1 MLPARRVIMQ
11 GAARAALKQQQRGAL
26 QKIIPTTSSAA
37 TSSINNKTQCRYF
50 SQQKSLFDDATATK
64 TKTTT
69 QKTETTQDAFTPQSI
84 EDHKVM
90 TTTLYMI
97 WFYDSPPRIFDE

>member
-11 GAARAALKQQQRGAL
+11 GAARAALKQQRGAL

-69 QKTETTQDAFTPQSI
+69 QKTETTQDDFTPQSI

-90 TTTLYMI
+90 NTTILYI
-97 WFYDSPPRIFDE
+97 VL